1 VRRAPTLSRPL
12 VLEERQSAPDGSGG
26 FVVEWQ
32 ALGTLWADV
41 RARTG
46 REDFIAGQVVPRLR
60 YRILVRAAP
69 VGAPSRP
76 SPEQR
81 LRDGDRIFNVLTVA
95 EHDPAGRFLEID
107 AEEGVL
113 P

>member
-1 VRRAPTLSRPL
+1 M
-12 VLEERQSAPDGSGG
+12 VLEQRQSTPDGSGG
-26 FVVEWQ
+26 YAVEWQ

-46 REDFIAGQVVPRLR
+46 REDFIAGQPVPRVR
-60 YRILVRAAP
+60 YRILVRATP

-76 SPEQR
+76 CPEQR
-81 LRDGDRIFNVLTVA
+81 LREGNRIFNILTVA
-95 EHDPAGRFLEID
+95 EHDAGGRFLEID
-107 AEEGVL
+107 AEEGVA